1 MESNCCLN
9 LTLFFWYSNK
19 KYFQFNF
26 SKFQGAIW
34 KLFTQE
40 FQDRSYFLEY
50 MVLRITKL
58 SLNLSTYRWNTL
70 YKDKR
75 KTEKKPYLLSLQ
87 MLIVEWQ
94 EWRNIKSL
102 LYHIVQSNREK
113 LYLFEFSLLF
123 LKWYTSWVH
132 LWPRSSRQRYLE
144 PHL

>member
-1 MESNCCLN
+1 MWGGLEPNCWLN
-9 LTLFFWYSNK
+9 LTLFFLYSNK

-58 SLNLSTYRWNTL
+58 SLNLSTYRWDTL

-75 KTEKKPYLLSLQ
+75 KTEKKHTSFHY
-87 MLIVEWQ
+87 
-94 EWRNIKSL
+94 RCSL
-102 LYHIVQSNREK
+102 LNGKNEEITRAFYIILCRAIERSCICLNLPTFSEMVHILSTPLTTK
-113 LYLFEFSLLF
+113 
-123 LKWYTSWVH
+123 
-132 LWPRSSRQRYLE
+132 
-144 PHL
+144 